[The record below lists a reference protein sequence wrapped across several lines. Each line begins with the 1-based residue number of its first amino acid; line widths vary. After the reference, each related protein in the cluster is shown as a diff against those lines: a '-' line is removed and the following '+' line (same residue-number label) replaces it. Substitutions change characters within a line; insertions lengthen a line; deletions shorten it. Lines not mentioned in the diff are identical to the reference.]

1 MTILKT
7 DIGQILQVLID
18 LRERVQD
25 FVNMVYPIYKAI
37 DWKWSGKQVTEADL
51 IYQTHSL
58 INLLHREMMKKIP
71 VKDYMVA
78 TGGIVVT
85 IHPPKD
91 GYSSWTGT
99 IKLEYGHMHV

>member
-7 DIGQILQVLID
+7 DIDQILQVLMN
-18 LRERVQD
+18 LRENVQD
-25 FVNMVYPIYKAI
+25 FVDMVYPIYKAI
-37 DWKWSGKQVTEADL
+37 DWKWIGKHVTVADL

-58 INLLHREMMKKIP
+58 INLLHREMVKKIP

-85 IHPPKD
+85 IHPPQNE
-91 GYSSWTGT
+91 YSSWTGT